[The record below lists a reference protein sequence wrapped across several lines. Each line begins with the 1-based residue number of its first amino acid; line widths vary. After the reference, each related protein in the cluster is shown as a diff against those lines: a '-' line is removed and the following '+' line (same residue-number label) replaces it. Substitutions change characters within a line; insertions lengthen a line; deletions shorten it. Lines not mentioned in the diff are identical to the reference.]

1 MHGLLAAFILTR
13 RQHGELAVRYSRDGS
28 RDDEGAVVDDLDA
41 VGGEVVGPRADIA
54 RRVGGDIVEPNLQQ
68 DAVLEAVN

>member
-1 MHGLLAAFILTR
+1 MVAG
-13 RQHGELAVRYSRDGS
+13 
-28 RDDEGAVVDDLDA
+28 DDEGAVVDDLDA
-41 VGGEVVGPRADIA
+41 VGREVVGPRADIA